1 MLGPKQISCEEAVR
15 RLYEF
20 LDSEGGSASLDEVDV
35 HLDVCR
41 SCCDRF
47 AFEATLWKVVRRVG
61 GQCHCPD
68 SLRDKVHTLLAK
80 Y

>member
-1 MLGPKQISCEEAVR
+1 MSAQKQISCDEAVR
-15 RLYEF
+15 RLYDF
-20 LDSEGGSASLDEVDV
+20 LDNEGAGASIEEVDV
-35 HLDVCR
+35 HLDICR

-61 GQCHCPD
+61 SDCHCPA
-68 SLRDKVHTLLAK
+68 SLRLKVHTLLAR